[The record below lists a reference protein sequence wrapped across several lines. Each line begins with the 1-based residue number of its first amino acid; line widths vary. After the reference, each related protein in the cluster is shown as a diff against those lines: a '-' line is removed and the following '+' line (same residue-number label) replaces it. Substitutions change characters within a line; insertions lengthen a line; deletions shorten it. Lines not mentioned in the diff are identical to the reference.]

1 MSGIATR
8 IAIYLY
14 RDVGLSRAQLDA
26 ILDEMDTNLDGR
38 ISLAEVAAY
47 LRVAWAEARAARR
60 AVDKEVAA
68 RTRTAKKRLRR

>member
-1 MSGIATR
+1 MGVASR
-8 IAIYLY
+8 IAVYLY
-14 RDVGLSRAQLDA
+14 REVGMSRSQLDA
-26 ILDEMDTNLDGR
+26 ILDEMDTDLDGK
-38 ISLAEVAAY
+38 ISLAELAAY